1 MTKLFAIVL
10 AVMLA
15 LVPVSAASADDGGG
29 YSVATQEICGT
40 AEWDG
45 VNFMTKGRTDG
56 IVYRVDHTVGC
67 ARVVLSNISP
77 AGHGEA
83 QGNAGQMARAQKY
96 GKRDAARMFLWRF
109 GLVVNPD
116 DITVHTSKY
125 RGED

>member
-15 LVPVSAASADDGGG
+15 LVPVSAARADHDHPE
-29 YSVATQEICGT
+29 AAQQEICGV

-56 IVYRVDHTVGC
+56 IIYSVDHTVGC
-67 ARVVLSNISP
+67 SRVVLQNISP
-77 AGHGEA
+77 AGLGEA

-96 GKRDAARMFLWRF
+96 GKRDAARMFLWR
-109 GLVVNPD
+109 L
-116 DITVHTSKY
+116 K
-125 RGED
+125 